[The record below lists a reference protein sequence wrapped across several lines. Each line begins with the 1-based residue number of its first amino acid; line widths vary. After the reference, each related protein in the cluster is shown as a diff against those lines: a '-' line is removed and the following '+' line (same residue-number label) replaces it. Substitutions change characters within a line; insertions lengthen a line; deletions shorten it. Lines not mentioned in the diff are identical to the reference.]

1 MPFRL
6 DEVSAKIVWVFL
18 GWRNGTSFATTCREA
33 AEWLPGAVGTI
44 ELLNA
49 LKATRASVATWQKL
63 ENMLANIASHR
74 RRSQCMPNAASVL
87 HYAQALAAMQVL
99 PPITRALVAAVQ
111 AGIEEDWS
119 DPCQRIR
126 KPWIGFVLSDLQHN
140 GFEDFAESI
149 APFEPRKS
157 LPPTVFEVCQELT
170 QTAVACGEAIDVVG
184 CSRVDTAQ
192 AGA

>member
-1 MPFRL
+1 M
-6 DEVSAKIVWVFL
+6 
-18 GWRNGTSFATTCREA
+18 
-33 AEWLPGAVGTI
+33 
-44 ELLNA
+44 
-49 LKATRASVATWQKL
+49 
-63 ENMLANIASHR
+63 
-74 RRSQCMPNAASVL
+74 
-87 HYAQALAAMQVL
+87 L

-170 QTAVACGEAIDVVG
+170 QTAVA
-184 CSRVDTAQ
+184 
-192 AGA
+192 